1 MIKWLIHLLG
11 GITKDEYAEEVCRAY
26 IAGNDDIWIE

>member
-11 GITKDEYAEEVCRAY
+11 GITKDECVEKVCRAY
-26 IAGNDDIWIE
+26 IDGNDDIWIE

>member
-11 GITKDEYAEEVCRAY
+11 GITKDEYVEEVCQAY
-26 IAGNDDIWIE
+26 IAGHDDIWIE